1 MNKKYLIGILVIVLI
16 IVCIIIFINI
26 SNNNKEE
33 NNVNNANITQTDNSN
48 SLSEE
53 NTNNINEE
61 FVQTLDSGVRVN
73 TSDKLHETKSIDGL
87 QISDFTLTQRDNTT
101 LLLGTIKNVSS
112 STKGGYPVDIK
123 VIDKNNQELITVSG
137 YIDELEPGET
147 SQLNVSTT
155 LDYVNAYDFEI
166 TKK

>member
-1 MNKKYLIGILVIVLI
+1 MNKKYLIGILIIILI
-16 IVCIIIFINI
+16 IVCIFIFINI
-26 SNNNKEE
+26 NKGNEE

-112 STKGGYPVDIK
+112 STKGGYPIDIK
-123 VIDKNNQELITVSG
+123 VIDKDNQELITISG
-137 YIDELEPGET
+137 YINELEPGET

>member
-1 MNKKYLIGILVIVLI
+1 MNKKYLIGILIIILI
-16 IVCIIIFINI
+16 IVCIFIFINI
-26 SNNNKEE
+26 NKGNEE

-112 STKGGYPVDIK
+112 STKGGYPIDIK
-123 VIDKNNQELITVSG
+123 VIDKDNQELITISG
-137 YIDELEPGET
+137 YINELAPGET

>member
-1 MNKKYLIGILVIVLI
+1 MNKKYLIGILIVILI
-16 IVCIIIFINI
+16 IVCIFIFINI
-26 SNNNKEE
+26 NKGNEE
-33 NNVNNANITQTDNSN
+33 NNFNNANTTQTDNSN

-61 FVQTLDSGVRVN
+61 FVQTLDNGVRVN

-87 QISDFTLTQRDNTT
+87 EISDFTLTQRDNTT

-112 STKGGYPVDIK
+112 STKGGYPIDIK
-123 VIDKNNQELITVSG
+123 VIDKDNQELITISG
-137 YIDELEPGET
+137 YINELAPGET